1 MNANTLIGLSLL
13 YLTLNFLIIV
23 FFVGAS
29 ERDYYDGKMNDIN
42 SRYITVYCG
51 SNVFNNSIVL

>member
-1 MNANTLIGLSLL
+1 MSMVLGLLFL

-29 ERDYYDGKMNDIN
+29 EQDYYEEEDK
-42 SRYITVYCG
+42 
-51 SNVFNNSIVL
+51 

>member
-1 MNANTLIGLSLL
+1 MNVNTLIGLSFL

-29 ERDYYDGKMNDIN
+29 EWDYYEEGDKWMYQ
-42 SRYITVYCG
+42 SEFYH
-51 SNVFNNSIVL
+51 